1 MRIAQPKPFFFERGK
16 ACSITCSMD
25 LQELRRMFGC
35 LGRFLEKKGYT
46 SLAPHYK
53 GHGVPPEELIHT
65 GPERV
70 VGRCSCG
77 L

>member
-1 MRIAQPKPFFFERGK
+1 M
-16 ACSITCSMD
+16 
-25 LQELRRMFGC
+25 

-53 GHGVPPEELIHT
+53 GHGVPPEELIQT
-65 GPERV
+65 GPDRV
-70 VGRCSCG
+70 VGRCHAW